1 MRINVIG
8 TSGSGKSTLARQLAT
23 SLCIPYLE
31 MDQLFWRPNWEEP
44 SDEEFF
50 PKLEKALAAE
60 AWVLDGNYSR
70 TTALKW
76 SRVDLVI
83 WVDFAFPRTL
93 YQAFKRAFLR
103 ALFRTELWPNTGNRE
118 SFARLFSKESMVFHT
133 AKTYWINKKKYASLI
148 GAEEYADLTFVR
160 VRTPKEAATLIQSL
174 TQQSASF

>member
-23 SLCIPYLE
+23 SLRIPYLE
-31 MDQLFWRPNWEEP
+31 MDQLFWKPSWEEP
-44 SDEEFF
+44 SDEEFL

-83 WVDFAFPRTL
+83 WVDFSFHRTL
-93 YQAFKRAFLR
+93 YRAIKRGVIR
-103 ALFRTELWPNTGNRE
+103 ALSRTELWPNTGNRE
-118 SFARLFSKESMVFHT
+118 SFARLFSKESMVLHT
-133 AKTYWINKKKYASLI
+133 AKTYWSNKEKYEALI

-160 VRTPKEAATLIQSL
+160 VRTPKEVATLIQSL
-174 TQQSASF
+174 TQQSVCF